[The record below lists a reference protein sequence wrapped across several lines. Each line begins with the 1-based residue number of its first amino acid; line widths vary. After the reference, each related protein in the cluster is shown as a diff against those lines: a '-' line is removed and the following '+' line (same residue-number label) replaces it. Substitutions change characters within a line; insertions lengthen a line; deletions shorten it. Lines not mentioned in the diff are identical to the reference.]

1 MSLILIEVQDAIGT
15 IVMNHLQKH
24 NALSGA
30 LIAEITTALDSF
42 RAQNI
47 RAVVLRAPAGVK
59 VWSAG
64 HDVSELPEGGRDP
77 LGWNDPLRVL
87 VRVSPRPLVLAQAVE
102 PVVGG
107 RAWVQVEEVEVGHSS
122 YWYQ

>member
-1 MSLILIEVQDAIGT
+1 
-15 IVMNHLQKH
+15 MNHLQKH

-59 VWSAG
+59 V
-64 HDVSELPEGGRDP
+64 
-77 LGWNDPLRVL
+77 
-87 VRVSPRPLVLAQAVE
+87 
-102 PVVGG
+102 
-107 RAWVQVEEVEVGHSS
+107 
-122 YWYQ
+122 